1 MDGMTPQEKALIH
14 ELLEDMRHIRNRLD
28 RHVDDEAKV
37 LSSIQK
43 DISTIREEMAGHK
56 TRLGI
61 IASSISLVMA
71 ATVSWLV
78 SHLGVKP

>member
-1 MDGMTPQEKALIH
+1 MDSMTPQEKALIH

-43 DISTIREEMAGHK
+43 DIGKIREEMAGHK
-56 TRLGI
+56 TRLGV
-61 IASSISLVMA
+61 IASGISLVMA
-71 ATVSWLV
+71 AAVSWLV
-78 SHLGVKP
+78 SHLGAKP